1 LEWRLTRYREAISG
15 QHPVYNVV
23 DTRDPDGRLVHMER
37 LLLPFS
43 RNGNT
48 AEHVLSSIETVSLD
62 GKFDQHGLAKS
73 PYLSNSCAL
82 VAVIATE

>member
-1 LEWRLTRYREAISG
+1 
-15 QHPVYNVV
+15 
-23 DTRDPDGRLVHMER
+23 MER

-48 AEHVLSSIETVSLD
+48 AGHVLPSIKTVSLD

-73 PYLSNSCAL
+73 PYPSNSCAL